1 MCSLPSS
8 SGHHREYGEA
18 SRELLVFRP
27 AFPWV
32 LRETHVT
39 SEPALIIFQVEVVP
53 PALPPP
59 SIAGRIQ
66 WDNGRELTLKAK
78 VAPQAALV
86 NLLLCSCS
94 SRVLASLS
102 SP

>member
-8 SGHHREYGEA
+8 SGHGREYGEA
-18 SRELLVFRP
+18 RHKLLVFRP
-27 AFPWV
+27 AFSWV
-32 LRETHVT
+32 LRKTHLT
-39 SEPALIIFQVEVVP
+39 SEPALIIFQMEVVP
-53 PALPPP
+53 PP
-59 SIAGRIQ
+59 SVAGRIQ
-66 WDNGRELTLKAK
+66 WDNGHELTLKAR

-94 SRVLASLS
+94 SRVLASLC

>member
-8 SGHHREYGEA
+8 SGHGREYGEA
-18 SRELLVFRP
+18 SCKVLVFRP
-27 AFPWV
+27 AFSWV
-32 LRETHVT
+32 LRKTHLT
-39 SEPALIIFQVEVVP
+39 SEPALIIFQMEVVP
-53 PALPPP
+53 PALPP
-59 SIAGRIQ
+59 SSVAGRIQ

-78 VAPQAALV
+78 VASQAALV

-94 SRVLASLS
+94 SRVLASLC